1 MTRKSTPG
9 VLYAWVGLLLFLTFP
24 VVGEAQYQAPP
35 LPAAYAI
42 ENVTVVYA
50 DGSQV
55 PGVNMVVRRGLIQTL
70 SPGAPIPPDAL
81 VLEGDSLWIY
91 PGMVDAHAGA
101 DFEFPTSLEGEG
113 VLSWAPPREAQGFT
127 PHRQVAFFLTG
138 GGADFRSERT
148 GGIIAAGVHPTQGMA
163 PGQGAGILLK
173 KTTRTP
179 WDLVTQPRL
188 GLFFSFQGARGAY
201 PSSLFAVVA
210 YFRQAFEDAGHHG
223 LLQSE
228 FARNPAGMTVPP
240 WDPDLEVLREAASGV
255 VPVFFQADDDEDI
268 RRVLSLAD
276 EIGFRPI
283 IMGGEESWQ
292 VAGELAFRG
301 VPVLLSVAFPRP
313 SEWKASEDGLEAS
326 VDGPALEPAAA
337 REKERLE
344 NAYSTA
350 ARLEEAGVT
359 LALTSGGGQGD
370 LREGA
375 RKAIQYGLS
384 EGAALRALTSTPAD
398 LLGMPSLPDLAP
410 GMAANFIVTD
420 GPLFDESTGIRYTF
434 VEGEL
439 ERGREAAKGGGGA
452 APTVDVTGTWNV
464 SVVAQGMEMSFAMI
478 LVQDGATFSGS
489 MTGGEMGDAQ
499 VKDGS
504 ISGDSV
510 DFTLVFSMGTE
521 TLEMASS
528 ATVDGDQMT
537 GTGSSNMGGF
547 TFTGTREPG
556 KRGGDR

>member
-24 VVGEAQYQAPP
+24 AVGEAQYQAPP

-55 PGVNMVVRRGLIQTL
+55 PGVNIVVRRGLIQTVA
-70 SPGAPIPPDAL
+70 PGAPIPPDAL

-91 PGMVDAHAGA
+91 PGMVDSHAGA
-101 DFEFPTSLEGEG
+101 DFEFPSSPEPDR

-148 GGIIAAGVHPTQGMA
+148 GGVIAAGVHPTQGMA
-163 PGQGAGILLK
+163 PGQGVGILLK
-173 KTTRTP
+173 KTTKTP

-188 GLFFSFQGARGAY
+188 GLFFSFQGARGGY

-210 YFRQAFEDAGHHG
+210 FFRQAFEDAGRYG

-228 FARNPAGMTVPP
+228 FARNPAGMTAPS

-268 RRVLSLAD
+268 RRALALAD

-292 VAGELAFRG
+292 VAGELAARG

-313 SEWKASEDGLEAS
+313 SQWKASEDGLEAS
-326 VDGPALEPAAA
+326 MDGPALEPAAA

-359 LALTSGGGQGD
+359 LALTSGGGRGD

-398 LLGMPSLPDLAP
+398 LLGMPSLPNLAP

-420 GPLFDESTGIRYTF
+420 GPLFDESTRIRYTF

-439 ERGREAAKGGGGA
+439 ERGREAAKGDGGA
-452 APTVDVTGTWNV
+452 TPTVDVTGTWNV

-478 LVQDGATFSGS
+478 LVQDGASFSGS

-537 GTGSSNMGGF
+537 GTGSSSMGGF

-556 KRGGDR
+556 KKGGDR